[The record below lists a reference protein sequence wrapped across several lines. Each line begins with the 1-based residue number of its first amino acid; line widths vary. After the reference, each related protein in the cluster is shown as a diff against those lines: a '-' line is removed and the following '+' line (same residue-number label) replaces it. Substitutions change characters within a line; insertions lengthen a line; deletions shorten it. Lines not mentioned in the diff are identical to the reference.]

1 MENSKRLILI
11 TNDDGIDAKG
21 IKALTEVGKEFGE
34 VVVIAPTEAQSGM
47 SHAITVK
54 TPIRVYR
61 EPDFAPVTAYACNG
75 TPVDCVKMAINRIL
89 PRRPDLVLSGINH
102 GGNSSSSVLYSGT
115 MAAALEGCLNGIPS
129 VGFSVLEFSSDA
141 DFSTA
146 QHFVRQIIHNVIQ
159 NGLPKG
165 VCLNVIIPYLPLE
178 KIAGIKICRQNHGVW
193 REEFEHRTDPSGFDY
208 YWLTG
213 TFEDLEPH
221 AEETDE
227 WALRNNY
234 VAIVPVQFDFT
245 AYQAIPILQKWNFNG
260 Q

>member
-1 MENSKRLILI
+1 
-11 TNDDGIDAKG
+11 
-21 IKALTEVGKEFGE
+21 
-34 VVVIAPTEAQSGM
+34 
-47 SHAITVK
+47 
-54 TPIRVYR
+54 
-61 EPDFAPVTAYACNG
+61 
-75 TPVDCVKMAINRIL
+75 MAINRIL

-165 VCLNVIIPYLPLE
+165 VCLNVNIPYLPLE